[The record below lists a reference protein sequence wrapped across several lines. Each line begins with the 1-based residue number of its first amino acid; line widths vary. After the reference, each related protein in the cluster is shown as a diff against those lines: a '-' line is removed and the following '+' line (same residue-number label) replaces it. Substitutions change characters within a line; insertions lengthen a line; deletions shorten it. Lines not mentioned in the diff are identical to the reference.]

1 MINILIADDH
11 KMVIDG
17 LKALLSEED
26 NVRVVGHALSGQQVL
41 DFLRMN
47 DRVDL
52 VILDINMPDMDGIET
67 AKHIQKNYSKT
78 KILILTMYNKPLFIK
93 SLVEVGVSG
102 YILKNTGK
110 EELLIAVNKIVTGE
124 NYFSHEVTKTIMS
137 SFKGK
142 SSVPEVQL
150 TKREC
155 EILKLLAKALTTA
168 EIAEHLFLS
177 PYTIDTHRK
186 NLLSKLNLKN
196 TAGLVKYAIENGYT
210 DERF

>member
-1 MINILIADDH
+1 
-11 KMVIDG
+11 MVIDG

-26 NVRVVGHALSGQQVL
+26 NIKVVGHALSGQQVIE
-41 DFLRMN
+41 FLKSN
-47 DRVDL
+47 YDTVDL
-52 VILDINMPDMDGIET
+52 IILDINMPNTDGIET
-67 AKHIQKNYSKT
+67 ANYIHKNYSRI

-93 SLVEVGVSG
+93 NLVEVGVSG

-110 EELLIAVNKIVTGE
+110 EELLLGINKIINGE
-124 NYFSHEVTKTIMS
+124 DYFSPEVTKTIMT

-142 SSVPEVQL
+142 FSVSEAQL

-155 EILKLLAKALTTA
+155 EILRLLAKAHTTA
-168 EIAEHLFLS
+168 EIAEQLFLS

-196 TAGLVKYAIENGYT
+196 TPALVKYAIENGYT